1 MRVLQRKFEQRFL
14 SASIAGIAVVRL
26 VDPMVAMRRGM
37 PIGTNERRQQK
48 GNSARCGY
56 ASC

>member
-1 MRVLQRKFEQRFL
+1 VLQRKVEQRFL
-14 SASIAGIAVVRL
+14 SASIAGIAVLRL